1 MNKIFIKN
9 IIPTFRFLIG
19 CILSIFFLVECTKN
33 NANEKVTLEKE
44 PIKIEQKKDDLK
56 ARLQRE
62 IEGLEKDSDLSKNVS
77 SIDGITIVIALYK
90 VYASVIKEGK
100 ESSDIEEQTLAK
112 KLEKMVINSQIKVF
126 PKLRLIY
133 YRIIKEK
140 LWENDIEVKI
150 IGSTNRTLQFTG
162 GLFAANKNIQDTQS
176 ALHEVLSFLRFKQIQ
191 YKWYSGDD
199 EYTYYNI
206 ESPKDSEIK
215 N

>member
-44 PIKIEQKKDDLK
+44 HIKIEQKKDDLK

-100 ESSDIEEQTLAK
+100 ESSDIEEQALAK

-206 ESPKDSEIK
+206 ESPKDSEIT